1 MERNKPQLTSN
12 ELKLIALVSM
22 TLDHLGMFLF
32 PKLTILR
39 IVGRIAFPI
48 YAYMLAEGCRHTS
61 SRLRYFCGIFG
72 LGVLVQIFFW
82 YTRHSIYQYI
92 LITFSM
98 SLLLIFCGQEAEK
111 KGGIWLL
118 LGGVLLVFDA
128 FICLLLK
135 YFLPIRGFAVDYGLC
150 GVLLPLLIYVA
161 RTRTQR
167 LAAAALGLTAVC
179 IASAYIYQ
187 WFSLLAVPLL
197 ALYHGQ
203 RGTYR
208 LKYLFYAY
216 YPIHLLILESI
227 RVTNRR

>member
-1 MERNKPQLTSN
+1 MERNKLQLTSN

-22 TLDHLGMFLF
+22 TVDHVGSFLL
-32 PKLTILR
+32 PQYKLLR
-39 IVGRIAFPI
+39 IIGRLAFPI
-48 YAYMLAEGCRHTS
+48 FAYMLAEGCRHTS
-61 SRLRYFCGIFG
+61 SRLRYFCSIFG
-72 LGVLVQIFFW
+72 LAVLVQLFFW
-82 YTRHSIYQYI
+82 YTRHIIHQQI

-111 KGGIWLL
+111 RGSVWLL
-118 LGGVLLVFDA
+118 IGGVLLVFDA

-135 YFLPIRGFAVDYGLC
+135 YLLPIRGFAVDYGLC
-150 GVLLPLLIYVA
+150 GVVLPLLIYVG

-179 IASAYIYQ
+179 IASSFAYQ

-197 ALYHGQ
+197 ALYRGQ
-203 RGTYR
+203 RGDRR

-216 YPIHLLILESI
+216 YPLHLLILESF
-227 RVTNRR
+227 RVTGGR